1 MKTKDFIF
9 FVWFLM
15 ITAATYVSIDAF
27 NHFKILLEYGISYW
41 RIAGFSVIYILF
53 VGMILM
59 YYLAMI
65 RNNFDD
71 NVR

>member
-27 NHFKILLEYGISYW
+27 NRIKILLEYGMSYW
-41 RIAGFSVIYILF
+41 RIAGFSMIYICFISMVFL
-53 VGMILM
+53 
-59 YYLAMI
+59 YYLAVI

-71 NVR
+71 DLW